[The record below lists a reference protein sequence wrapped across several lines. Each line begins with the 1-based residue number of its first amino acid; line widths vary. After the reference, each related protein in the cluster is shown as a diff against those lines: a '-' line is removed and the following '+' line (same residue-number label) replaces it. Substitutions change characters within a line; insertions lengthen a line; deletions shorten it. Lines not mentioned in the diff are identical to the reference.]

1 MAPKK
6 GKTGGKKGKKTKNSN
21 DDVEITRELVY
32 KDIEQFQEYAQ
43 VQRLLGNCRCE
54 VQCFDGLTRLGN
66 IRGNMRKKVWIKAG
80 DLVLVSLREYENNK
94 CDIIYLYKP
103 KEVRMLK
110 SYGEIPDSVKVN
122 ETSDLADKNEEVD
135 IGVDFKE
142 EGEVSEEDEEKDKEE
157 FKNNFDENFDNI

>member
-21 DDVEITRELVY
+21 SDAEIIRELVY

-54 VQCFDGLTRLGN
+54 VQCFDGLIRLGH

-80 DLVLVSLREYENNK
+80 DLVLVSLREYENSK

-103 KEVRMLK
+103 NEARTLK
-110 SYGEIPDSVKVN
+110 SYGEIPDNVKVN
-122 ETSDLADKNEEVD
+122 ETDLTDKNEEVD

-142 EGEVSEEDEEKDKEE
+142 EGESSDDEEKDKKE